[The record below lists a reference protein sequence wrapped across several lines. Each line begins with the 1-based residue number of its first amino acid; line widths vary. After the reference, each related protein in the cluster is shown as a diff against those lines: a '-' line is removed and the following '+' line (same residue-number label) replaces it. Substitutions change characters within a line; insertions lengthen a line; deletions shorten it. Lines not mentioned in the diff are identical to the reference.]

1 MGIKGRGRLLFYSHN
16 LMAKVIQ
23 VQSALGGEA
32 VPTFPKALPVKAG
45 AVGSILPGYPVIVD
59 SGNAG
64 YCKAA
69 PDNMT
74 TSDVFLGIANSQSTE
89 TVSVDGTVTLEAASV
104 MVVAIKAKTPASL
117 TAAMKLTNKYT
128 IDLTSSNYTLDQ
140 GTTTNG
146 VLKLVD
152 FDNTTDGN
160 CIATIDTN
168 W

>member
-1 MGIKGRGRLLFYSHN
+1 MGIKGRGQILFYSHN
-16 LMAKVIQ
+16 LMAKLIQ
-23 VQSALGGEA
+23 VVNELGGQPVA
-32 VPTFPKALPVKAG
+32 TFQTTLPVKAG
-45 AVGSILPGYPVIVD
+45 AVSSILPGYPVIVD
-59 SGNAG
+59 GSNAG

-74 TSDVFLGIANSQSTE
+74 TSDVFLGIANSTSTD
-89 TVSVDGTVTLEAASV
+89 TVAVDGTVTIEAAPV
-104 MVVAIKAKTPASL
+104 MVVAIKAKTPGSL

-146 VLKLVD
+146 VLKLIT
-152 FDNTTDGN
+152 FDNITDGN
-160 CIATIDTN
+160 CLATIDTN

>member
-1 MGIKGRGRLLFYSHN
+1 
-16 LMAKVIQ
+16 MAKVIQ
-23 VQSALGGEA
+23 VVNSLQGAA
-32 VPTFPKALPVKAG
+32 VASFPNALPVKAG

-74 TSDVFLGIANSQSTE
+74 TADVFLGIASSTSTD
-89 TVSVDGTVTLEAASV
+89 TVAADGTVNLEAAPV
-104 MVVAIKAKTPASL
+104 MIVKIKAKTPANL
-117 TAAMKLTNKYT
+117 TAAMCLTNKYT
-128 IDLTSSNYTLDQ
+128 IDLTSANYTLDQ

-146 VLKLVD
+146 VLKLIS

-160 CIATIDTN
+160 CLATIDTN